1 MSPAAR
7 VGSGPCAALQLAWLL
22 AHSEAAEAGGGL
34 GVESQRPRP
43 LGRPPSG
50 GPRFPRGRRLHSS
63 HILHPQSIS
72 QNSGGVCPAWW
83 PSGVGTARP
92 GSGPHV
98 HPLQSGCRCPE
109 GAGLVLRIPDTRPAG
124 VSRALQRDA
133 HGARLRPRG
142 PGPPAGRSASPHP
155 QAGGLSPSASGGRAR
170 PQPLHGPKCGRCAGD
185 QPETGRG

>member
-1 MSPAAR
+1 MPGTALLLHPGQPVATWPGAAGFPCRARSPSIRVRHRPGGPRARRAAVSGGRESCLQRPVWALGPVPR
-7 VGSGPCAALQLAWLL
+7 VQLAWLL

-50 GPRFPRGRRLHSS
+50 GPRFPRGRQLHSS

-83 PSGVGTARP
+83 FSGVGTARP
-92 GSGPHV
+92 GSGPRV

-109 GAGLVLRIPDTRPAG
+109 GAGLVLWVPDTRPAG
-124 VSRALQRDA
+124 VSWALQRDA
-133 HGARLRPRG
+133 HGARL
-142 PGPPAGRSASPHP
+142 
-155 QAGGLSPSASGGRAR
+155 
-170 PQPLHGPKCGRCAGD
+170 
-185 QPETGRG
+185 